1 MSRTYNE
8 YYFEKEDVM
17 RTLDDIG
24 LLSRLLRIVYDEQG
38 LETIEYLVNKK
49 ANRKFSWLN
58 DYMMRDIINTV
69 EDKDYESI

>member
-69 EDKDYESI
+69 EDKDYEQN

>member
-1 MSRTYNE
+1 MSRTYND

-17 RTLDDIG
+17 KALDDIG

-49 ANRKFSWLN
+49 ANRKFDWLN

-69 EDKDYESI
+69 EDKDYEQD

>member
-38 LETIEYLVNKK
+38 LDTIEYLVNKK
-49 ANRKFSWLN
+49 ANRKFDWLN

-69 EDKDYESI
+69 EDKDYEN

>member
-49 ANRKFSWLN
+49 ANRKFDWLN

-69 EDKDYESI
+69 EDKDYE

>member
-1 MSRTYNE
+1 MSRTYND

-17 RTLDDIG
+17 KALDDIG

-38 LETIEYLVNKK
+38 LDTIEYLVNKK
-49 ANRKFSWLN
+49 ANRKFDWLN

-69 EDKDYESI
+69 EDKDYE

>member
-1 MSRTYNE
+1 
-8 YYFEKEDVM
+8 M

-49 ANRKFSWLN
+49 ANRKFDWLN

-69 EDKDYESI
+69 EDKDYEQN

>member
-1 MSRTYNE
+1 VSRTYNE

-49 ANRKFSWLN
+49 ANRKFDWLN

-69 EDKDYESI
+69 EDKDYE

>member
-49 ANRKFSWLN
+49 ANRKFDWLN

-69 EDKDYESI
+69 EDKDYEQN

>member
-1 MSRTYNE
+1 MSRTYND

-17 RTLDDIG
+17 KALDDIG

-49 ANRKFSWLN
+49 ANRKFDWLN

-69 EDKDYESI
+69 EDKDYEN

>member
-17 RTLDDIG
+17 KALDDIG

-49 ANRKFSWLN
+49 ANRKFDWLN

-69 EDKDYESI
+69 EDKDYES

>member
-17 RTLDDIG
+17 RALDDIG

-49 ANRKFSWLN
+49 ANRKFDWLN

-69 EDKDYESI
+69 EDKDYE

>member
-49 ANRKFSWLN
+49 ANRKFDWLN

-69 EDKDYESI
+69 EDKDYES

>member
-1 MSRTYNE
+1 MSRTYND

-17 RTLDDIG
+17 KALDDIG

-38 LETIEYLVNKK
+38 LDTIEYLVNKK
-49 ANRKFSWLN
+49 ANRKFDWLN

-69 EDKDYESI
+69 EDKDYEN

>member
-1 MSRTYNE
+1 VSRTYNE

-17 RTLDDIG
+17 KALDDIG

-49 ANRKFSWLN
+49 ANRKFDWLN

-69 EDKDYESI
+69 EDKDYE

>member
-17 RTLDDIG
+17 KALDDIG

-49 ANRKFSWLN
+49 ANRKFDWLN

-69 EDKDYESI
+69 EDKDYE

>member
-17 RTLDDIG
+17 KALDDIG

-49 ANRKFSWLN
+49 ANRKFDWLN

-69 EDKDYESI
+69 EDKDYEQN